1 MNGVTKT
8 DGLSSPGERLT
19 RERSGSIY
27 RQAHSPIA
35 SCLGF
40 PAMALAAP
48 PAAPVDTLM
57 PGSTRR
63 RVWQTPA
70 VRSHSLLALTL
81 TKLYLA
87 PAGPPPKPEAV
98 TAIQEGANLD
108 DAFGPLAVAVDL
120 MSVKRL
126 KLDLTTNSLT
136 IEYDPTRGRAMGGSG
151 VGRTPRAEAVITFA
165 DHATA
170 DDVYSKMWR
179 RLGERFELKK
189 HGVATDGTARRPVA
203 LMAGVLAM
211 TAVTALMSVVISNLS
226 DPPWLL
232 APFAALDWRF
242 VCGLGGAA
250 LAGLQV
256 WLYRR
261 LSSPPTALE
270 LVARS

>member
-1 MNGVTKT
+1 
-8 DGLSSPGERLT
+8 
-19 RERSGSIY
+19 
-27 RQAHSPIA
+27 
-35 SCLGF
+35 
-40 PAMALAAP
+40 MALAA

-63 RVWQTPA
+63 RVWQAPA
-70 VRSHSLLALTL
+70 VRSHSLLTLTL

-98 TAIQEGANLD
+98 AAIQEGANLD

-120 MSVKRL
+120 LAVRRV
-126 KLDLTTNSLT
+126 KLDLTANSLT
-136 IEYDPTRGRAMGGSG
+136 IEYDPTRGRPGGSG
-151 VGRTPRAEAVITFA
+151 VVGRAPRAEAVIAFA

-170 DDVYSKMWR
+170 DDVYTKLWR
-179 RLGERFELKK
+179 RLGERFELKT

-203 LMAGVLAM
+203 VMAGVLAV
-211 TAVTALMSVVISNLS
+211 TAVLALLSVVVSNLS
-226 DPPWLL
+226 DPPELL
-232 APFAALDWRF
+232 APFAALDWRV